1 MKKFNLLILTTMGLF
16 CFSSLNL
23 NFEKNNL
30 NQQNS
35 NLKSKVKG
43 NFNESYSKNYLQFL
57 RKIKNNTI
65 YQNVSLFHS
74 VNNSY
79 LLFSSVNNNYV
90 NVFNKTTKS
99 SFSLYFSNNN
109 FSINDNIKNNYR
121 YLTSTL
127 TNKLNLKD
135 TKNYDENIQNF
146 VYQSDDS
153 FTFNGSVISSD
164 QQSERSFYGIVKNK
178 NLINFNVNYFDKNST
193 GLGFWAIFGI
203 VIAAIIIV
211 ILIACGLYALAGSF
225 SAFADAGAAGA
236 GGLAG
241 AEGGFEGAGSAG
253 GFAEAEG
260 GFAGAE
266 GAEAGVSGAGAI
278 GVEDSI
284 WNFFIDYSKLE
295 AYGIYLNEF
304 ETPFFSPVGE
314 IATTEL

>member
-1 MKKFNLLILTTMGLF
+1 MKKFNLLILSTMGVF

-109 FSINDNIKNNYR
+109 FSINDNIENNYR

-146 VYQSDDS
+146 VYRNDNS

-178 NLINFNVNYFDKNST
+178 NLINFNVNYFDQNHT

-203 VIAAIIIV
+203 VTAAIIIV

-225 SAFADAGAAGA
+225 SAFADAGAVGA
-236 GGLAG
+236 EGGVAG
-241 AEGGFEGAGSAG
+241 AEGTIA
-253 GFAEAEG
+253 
-260 GFAGAE
+260 
-266 GAEAGVSGAGAI
+266 
-278 GVEDSI
+278 
-284 WNFFIDYSKLE
+284 NFGIDYSNVTYLE
-295 AYGIYLNEF
+295 TYGISLNNF
-304 ETPFFSPVGE
+304 DMPIFSPVYQTTT
-314 IATTEL
+314 IAL